1 MKREVIQGAL
11 ENVLSTIENLDK
23 KSVLDVFARE
33 GDWNSYLIYNR
44 CQKMECWEIDS
55 AFEKKLKENL
65 PNAKIKILDS
75 MKTINTYKR
84 NKKYDVVFIDNS
96 LGIYGKNQYCEHFNF
111 IKNTKRLVNKGGY
124 LIFNVSVKPFK
135 GKNYKE
141 YENQRKFFYK
151 TSETT
156 LDYLIQFYKDLFG
169 INSSDLITIFPREKF
184 NFKIYLY
191 FFLVKIV

>member
-11 ENVLSTIENLDK
+11 ENVLINIENLDK

-44 CQKMECWEIDS
+44 CLKMECWEIDP
-55 AFEKKLKENL
+55 AYEKKLKENL
-65 PNAKIKILDS
+65 PNAKINILDS
-75 MKTINTYKR
+75 IKTINSYKR
-84 NKKYDVVFIDNS
+84 DTKYDVIFIDNS

-111 IKNTKRLVNKGGY
+111 IKNTKRLLNKGGY
-124 LIFNVSVKPFK
+124 LIFNVSIKPFK

-141 YENQRKFFYK
+141 YENQRKSFYK
-151 TSETT
+151 TSETS

-169 INSSDLITIFPREKF
+169 INSVDSVKIFPREKF
-184 NFKIYLY
+184 NSKIYLY
-191 FFLVKIV
+191 FFLIKID